1 VNRGADPLPE
11 SKEISM
17 TTTLDRLIAEQVA
30 RTPGAQAVVDA
41 RQALTYRELDDRAE
55 ATAQS
60 LRQLGVGPEVRVGI
74 VMDRTA
80 EMAVAVLAVL
90 KAGGAY
96 VPVEP
101 ESPDQRVLD
110 ILEIAGAAVA
120 VTQPA
125 YADRLAALGRKTVT
139 VAEIGAEV
147 GDETPPPP
155 TSGDNLAAVYFTSGS
170 TGRPKGVGCPHVGWI
185 DRMRW
190 MQDRHGLE
198 VGETVLHK
206 TTLTFDDAAVELF
219 WPLMYGGRVAVLE
232 PGAHRDPRAIIDAA
246 IRYRTVHL
254 QFVPS
259 VLDLFLE
266 TITDEDVARLPA
278 LRSALSSG
286 EALRPITARRFL
298 ARFGDRVSLDNTWGV
313 TEASI
318 DSTCHLVRAENGAS
332 AEESVPIGIA
342 LPEAEVRVC
351 DAGLGDSGLG
361 DSGLGDAGL
370 AEVPA
375 GEVGDLFIG
384 GVGLARGYL
393 GDPRNTALAFV
404 PAPGGRRVYRTGD
417 RAVRRP
423 DGSIVFLGRADN
435 QVKIRGVRV
444 ELGEVEAALL
454 AHPGVSAA
462 AVVAVAGNTGGKQ
475 LAAYVVA
482 AQPGLAVGDLRE
494 HLADRLT
501 AYAIPGAI
509 ALVPALPLLA
519 SGKVDRK
526 ALAASAPAD
535 EAESAYLAPRT
546 TTEETVAAIWCAVLG
561 VERVGV
567 ARDFMEA
574 GGHSLLAVRVLSR
587 LRQAYELDLPL
598 RMIFD
603 FPTIQ
608 STAARIEQILTAELA
623 AGRA

>member
-1 VNRGADPLPE
+1 MSRGADRLPE
-11 SKEISM
+11 AKEITVAT
-17 TTTLDRLIAEQVA
+17 TTTLDQLVAEQVA

-41 RQALTYRELDDRAE
+41 RHALTYRELDERAE
-55 ATAQS
+55 ATAQR
-60 LRQLGVGPEVRVGI
+60 LRELGVGPEARVGI
-74 VMDRTA
+74 VMDRSA
-80 EMAVAVLAVL
+80 EMVVAVLAVL

-110 ILEIAGAAVA
+110 ILEIAGASVA
-120 VTQPA
+120 VTQSE
-125 YADRLAALGRKTVT
+125 YTDRLAALGRRTVT
-139 VAEIGAEV
+139 VAEAGAAES
-147 GDETPPPP
+147 TPPA
-155 TSGDNLAAVYFTSGS
+155 TGGDNLAAVYFTSGS

-185 DRMRW
+185 NRMRW
-190 MQDRHGLE
+190 MQDRHGLQE
-198 VGETVLHK
+198 GETVLHK

-246 IRYRTVHL
+246 IRYRAVHL

-259 VLDLFLE
+259 VLDLFLD
-266 TITDEDVARLPA
+266 TLTDQDVAGLSA

-318 DSTCHLVRAENGAS
+318 DSTYHLVRTEDGTS
-332 AEESVPIGIA
+332 MEESVPIGVA
-342 LPEAEVRVC
+342 MHGSEVRVC
-351 DAGLGDSGLG
+351 DAGLGDAPDG
-361 DSGLGDAGL
+361 
-370 AEVPA
+370 V
-375 GEVGDLFIG
+375 VGDLCIG
-384 GVGLARGYL
+384 GEGLARGYL
-393 GDPRNTALAFV
+393 GDPRTTALAFV
-404 PAPGGRRVYRTGD
+404 PAPGGRRIYRTGD
-417 RAVRRP
+417 RAVRRA
-423 DGSIVFLGRADN
+423 DGPIVFLGRADN

-444 ELGEVEAALL
+444 ELGEVEAALI
-454 AHPGVSAA
+454 AHAGVSAA
-462 AVVAVAGNTGGKQ
+462 AVVAVAATTGGKQ

-482 AQPGLAVGDLRE
+482 AQPGLSAGDLRR

-501 AYAIPGAI
+501 AYAIPSAI
-509 ALVPALPLLA
+509 AFVPALPLLA

-526 ALAASAPAD
+526 ALAAQAPA
-535 EAESAYLAPRT
+535 EPPEQSAAYVAPST

-561 VERVGV
+561 LDRVGV
-567 ARDFMEA
+567 DRDFMEA

-608 STAARIEQILTAELA
+608 STAAHIEQILTAELA
-623 AGRA
+623 VVQA

>member
-1 VNRGADPLPE
+1 MNRGADRPPE
-11 SKEISM
+11 AKETSVTTTTTT
-17 TTTLDRLIAEQVA
+17 TTTLDRLVAEQVA

-41 RQALTYRELDDRAE
+41 RHALTYRELDERAE
-55 ATAQS
+55 ATARR
-60 LRQLGVGPEVRVGI
+60 LRELGVGPEIRVGI
-74 VMDRTA
+74 VMDRSV
-80 EMAVAVLAVL
+80 EMVVAVLAVL

-101 ESPDQRVLD
+101 ESPDQRVLE
-110 ILEIAGAAVA
+110 ILEISGASVA

-125 YADRLAALGRKTVT
+125 YADRLAALGRRTVT
-139 VAEIGAEV
+139 VAAAGSAA
-147 GDETPPPP
+147 PASAAPA

-185 DRMRW
+185 NRMRW
-190 MQDRHGLE
+190 MQDRHGLQE
-198 VGETVLHK
+198 GETVLHK

-246 IRYRTVHL
+246 IRYRAVHL

-266 TITDEDVARLPA
+266 TLTDEDVAGLSA

-298 ARFGDRVSLDNTWGV
+298 ARFGDRVALDNTWGV

-318 DSTCHLVRAENGAS
+318 DSSWHLVRTEDGTS
-332 AEESVPIGIA
+332 MDESVPIGVAI
-342 LPEAEVRVC
+342 PGSEVRVC
-351 DAGLGDSGLG
+351 DAGLG
-361 DSGLGDAGL
+361 
-370 AEVPA
+370 EVPD
-375 GEVGDLFIG
+375 GVIGDLCIG
-384 GVGLARGYL
+384 GDGLARGYL

-417 RAVRRP
+417 RAVRRA
-423 DGSIVFLGRADN
+423 DGPIVFLGRADN

-444 ELGEVEAALL
+444 EPGEVEAALL
-454 AHPGVSAA
+454 AHAGVCAA
-462 AVVAVAGNTGGKQ
+462 AVVAVAATTGGKQ

-482 AQPGLAVGDLRE
+482 TQPGLSAGDLRA
-494 HLADRLT
+494 HLAGRLT
-501 AYAIPGAI
+501 AYAIPSTI
-509 ALVPALPLLA
+509 ACVPALPLLA

-526 ALAASAPAD
+526 ALAAQAAVEP
-535 EAESAYLAPRT
+535 EAESAAYVAPST

-561 VERVGV
+561 LERVGV
-567 ARDFMEA
+567 DRDFMEA
-574 GGHSLLAVRVLSR
+574 GGHSLIAVRVLSR

-623 AGRA
+623 VAPA